1 MSAVVCFVFAL
12 NNTFMLN
19 FVYYSLRQVSLVGS
33 VLVPNGQNLQ
43 HTVIGIISVITKYSN
58 QCYGH

>member
-1 MSAVVCFVFAL
+1 MSAVLCFVFAL